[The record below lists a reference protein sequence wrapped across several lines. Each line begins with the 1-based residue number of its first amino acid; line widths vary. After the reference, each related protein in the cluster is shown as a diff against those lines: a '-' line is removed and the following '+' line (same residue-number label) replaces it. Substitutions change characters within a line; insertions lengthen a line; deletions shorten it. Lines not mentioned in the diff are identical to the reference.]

1 MKKDLSI
8 ILPIYNEEKRLRKSL
23 EQIYKFQKENI
34 LFSLEFIIV
43 NDGSNDKSDYI
54 LKKFLKKK
62 KISNLKY
69 LKIKK
74 NKGKGYA
81 LKLGV
86 KKSKKKWILTS
97 DIDLSVPLSQL
108 NIWFEKEIP
117 INLKNSVYFGNRE
130 DKKSK
135 INKKFYRYLLGIFFK
150 LIIKILFKIK
160 LKDTQCGFKL
170 YKSEIA
176 KKNFKKIKTYGY
188 AHDIEL
194 IKYLLEDKVEIKEL
208 PVNWT
213 HKSNSKLN
221 IFVDPFKMLV
231 ELIRIYF
238 RSK

>member
-1 MKKDLSI
+1 MRNDLSI
-8 ILPIYNEEKRLRKSL
+8 ILPIYNEEKRLKKSL

-34 LFSLEFIIV
+34 LFNLEFIIV
-43 NDGSNDKSDYI
+43 NDGSIDKSDYI

-62 KISNLKY
+62 KISNLNY
-69 LKIKK
+69 IKIKK

-97 DIDLSVPLSQL
+97 DIDLSVPLSQV
-108 NIWFEKEIP
+108 NIWFEKEILV
-117 INLKNSVYFGNRE
+117 NKKNTVYFGNRE

-135 INKKFYRYLLGIFFK
+135 INKKFYRFLLGIFFN

-170 YKSEIA
+170 YKSKIA

-188 AHDIEL
+188 AHDVEL
-194 IKYLLEDKVEIKEL
+194 IKYLLEDKVKIKEL
-208 PVNWT
+208 PIIWT

-221 IFVDPFKMLV
+221 VLVDPFKMLV